1 MSPVQKRSQPGDSA
15 KRHRI
20 EPGTDPAREKTNP
33 GDPAKINR
41 HEKEEL
47 PNIGD
52 PLPEKGDKLISIKR
66 NAKNKNN

>member
-1 MSPVQKRSQPGDSA
+1 MSPVQRRSLLRDSGKRTKKESDS
-15 KRHRI
+15 
-20 EPGTDPAREKTNP
+20 DSDREKTNP
-33 GDPAKINR
+33 GNPAKKYR
-41 HEKEEL
+41 KVKEEI